1 MTDFTTLVGQF
12 SQWLQAHNL
21 DAKEYSLAIFAR
33 DQRALAALQAEL
45 NASLQREAWR
55 PAWGQSGVEVHGITI
70 EAKLR
75 DSDETARR
83 QPPAGASN
91 LPASIFWPLAIAQ
104 VAFIVWLVFTSLIWW
119 RL

>member
-12 SQWLQAHNL
+12 SEWLQAHNL
-21 DAKEYSLAIFAR
+21 DAKDYSLAIFAR
-33 DQRALAALQAEL
+33 DQRALTALQAEL
-45 NASLQREAWR
+45 NASFQRESWR
-55 PAWGQSGVEVHGITI
+55 PAWGQSGVEVNGITV
-70 EAKLR
+70 EARLR
-75 DSDETARR
+75 DSEAPR
-83 QPPAGASN
+83 QPTAGASN